1 MRVVQTFTVPMSL
14 CFMEG
19 QAQFWKQNG
28 YELNIVTSSNSH
40 DDTNLEEFALR
51 NAIQIHTIS
60 FRRNTELWHSFLN
73 LRELTHFF
81 ETTKPQIVHGNTPK
95 AAFLTMIAARY
106 KSIPVRIY
114 EMHGLPLETA
124 ANFRTKIGWWFA
136 EKIMCFLATHVIAVS
151 PSLRQSTIQ
160 KKLVRAS
167 EISVMHNGSCNG
179 IDAENIFNPSK
190 VNQASVEQLRK
201 KHNLSET
208 QPIVG
213 FVGRLTGDKGI
224 QELYDAWQIV
234 KKTYPT
240 AKLLLIGGEDE
251 RKKLSEKLRQT
262 IDKDSGIIRLGH
274 QKNVL
279 EYYALMDFLVLPSYR
294 EGLGNVVLEAA
305 AMNKPAIVSNVTG
318 LQDAVAKN
326 QTGIFCQSRS
336 AVDLAEKIKYYLQ
349 NPAIVQLHGKAAR
362 QRVQTDFVPLDVW
375 NAKLTLYQ
383 RLIAETESVT
393 LRDVSPILQATD

>member
-28 YELNIVTSSNSH
+28 YELNVVTSSNSH

-51 NAIQIHTIS
+51 NAIQIHPIS
-60 FRRNTELWHSFLN
+60 FQRNTELWHSFLN

-95 AAFLTMIAARY
+95 AAFLTLLAARY
-106 KSIPVRIY
+106 KCIPVRIY

-124 ANFRTKIGWWFA
+124 GFWGKIGWWIA

-151 PSLRQSTIQ
+151 PSLRQSAIQ

-167 EISVMHNGSCNG
+167 KISVMHNGSCNG

-201 KHNLSET
+201 KHHLSET

-213 FVGRLTGDKGI
+213 FVGRLASDKGI
-224 QELYDAWQIV
+224 QQLHDAWQIV
-234 KKTYPT
+234 KHTSPN

-251 RKKLSEKLRQT
+251 RDKLPEKLLQNL
-262 IDKDSGIIRLGH
+262 DNDSSVIRLGH
-274 QKNVL
+274 QKSVL

-305 AMNKPAIVSNVTG
+305 AMGKPAIVSNVTG
-318 LQDAVAKN
+318 LKDAVVEN
-326 QTGIFCQSRS
+326 QTGIFCQPHS
-336 AVDLAEKIKYYLQ
+336 ANDLAEKMKYYLQ
-349 NPAIVQLHGKAAR
+349 NPTIVQLHGKAAR
-362 QRVQTDFVPLDVW
+362 QRVKADFVPLDVW